1 MSKKFLK
8 SLFGLA
14 VLSFFVFGAY
24 LPVKAA
30 GEEIPDDIVWGNLMS
45 EDEAGENLKEVM
57 NNTGLGT
64 RDPRAIVASIISIIL
79 GLLGTIAVILI
90 LMGGFK
96 WMTAAGNEDKVE
108 ESKKLLGAGVI
119 GLVIILAAY
128 GIANFVLK
136 VLLNSTGTGQN
147 TTGN

>member
-1 MSKKFLK
+1 M
-8 SLFGLA
+8 
-14 VLSFFVFGAY
+14 
-24 LPVKAA
+24 
-30 GEEIPDDIVWGNLMS
+30 
-45 EDEAGENLKEVM
+45 DE
-57 NNTGLGT
+57 TGLGS

-90 LMGGFK
+90 LIGGFK

-136 VLLNSTGTGQN
+136 VLLNSTGTGQD
-147 TTGN
+147 